1 MGFVLQISR
10 PCCTPVCVTMA
21 VAVRTRVINPRTT
34 NTSAESGLVDGGQ
47 SGKQI
52 DEDEREDPSHQGQN
66 LEYGR
71 TASLAKGPT
80 LGTQTLD
87 RLDVGRI

>member
-10 PCCTPVCVTMA
+10 PYCTPVCVT
-21 VAVRTRVINPRTT
+21 VAVRTTAIYPRTT
-34 NTSAESGLVDGGQ
+34 NTSAESGLVDAGQ

-52 DEDEREDPSHQGQN
+52 DEDEREDPPHRGQT

-71 TASLAKGPT
+71 TASLAKVPT